1 MKKIIIA
8 ALAIIVCGAA
18 QAKDKTV
25 KFKVNGRCE
34 RCGQRITTTAKAI
47 DGVKTALWDEVTKD
61 MVVTFDTKKT
71 SKKDIQRAI
80 VALGFTAGKM
90 KPEAGK
96 EKKHDPNCG
105 VKDCKD

>member
-34 RCGQRITTTAKAI
+34 R
-47 DGVKTALWDEVTKD
+47 
-61 MVVTFDTKKT
+61 
-71 SKKDIQRAI
+71 
-80 VALGFTAGKM
+80 
-90 KPEAGK
+90 
-96 EKKHDPNCG
+96 
-105 VKDCKD
+105 

>member
-34 RCGQRITTTAKAI
+34 RCGKRITTTAKGI
-47 DGVKTALWDEVTKD
+47 DGVKTAEWDEVTKD
-61 MVVTFDTKKT
+61 MVVTFDRKNTT
-71 SKKDIQRAI
+71 KKDIQRAI
-80 VALGFTAGKM
+80 VGLGFTAGKM
-90 KPEAGK
+90 KPAPSK

-105 VKDCKD
+105 KGDCKD

>member
-8 ALAIIVCGAA
+8 AFALCICAA
-18 QAKDKTV
+18 VQAKDKTV

-34 RCGQRITTTAKAI
+34 RCGKRITTTAKGI
-47 DGVKTALWDEVTKD
+47 NGVKTAEWDEVTKD

-80 VALGFTAGKM
+80 VGLGFTAGKM
-90 KPEAGK
+90 KPAPSK

-105 VKDCKD
+105 VSNCKD